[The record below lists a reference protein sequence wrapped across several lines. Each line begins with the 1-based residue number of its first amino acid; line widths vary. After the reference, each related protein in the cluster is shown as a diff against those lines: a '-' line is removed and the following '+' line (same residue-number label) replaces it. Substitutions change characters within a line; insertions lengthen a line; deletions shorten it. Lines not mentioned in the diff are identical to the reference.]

1 MLLVSTVKTTEAYD
15 RVVGSDRQRGSPKDG
30 SVVNT
35 KNLIALRWPA
45 SYSFSSHARNFL
57 QCMFKLHELGK
68 KKKKEGG
75 ANYINKN

>member
-1 MLLVSTVKTTEAYD
+1 LLLVSTVKTTEAYD
-15 RVVGSDRQRGSPKDG
+15 RVVGSDRQRGSPPKDG

-35 KNLIALRWPA
+35 KNLIALCWPA

-57 QCMFKLHELGK
+57 QCMFKVHELG
-68 KKKKEGG
+68 KKKEGG